1 MTLAYVGGKLYN
13 IDKEYE
19 MHFASERIAMS
30 FVFPVFNISMTTV
43 WLTAMIIL
51 LVVEASVPGLV
62 SIWFALGAFAAMLSS
77 LLNAPL
83 WLQCTW
89 FAVVSIASLWF
100 TRPFVKKFVNSRT
113 TPTNLD
119 MVLGQDCVVLEDIDN
134 LRGTGAVSV
143 GGKEWTARMA
153 DAGTCAKKGEVVT
166 ALRIEGVKLIVEV
179 KD

>member
-1 MTLAYVGGKLYN
+1 MGY
-13 IDKEYE
+13 IIPMPE
-19 MHFASERIAMS
+19 
-30 FVFPVFNISMTTV
+30 ISMTAV
-43 WLTAMIIL
+43 WLVAMIAL

-83 WLQCTW
+83 WLQFTW
-89 FAVVSIASLWF
+89 FAVVSLVSLWF

-119 MVLGQDCVVLEDIDN
+119 MVIGQDCVVTEDIDN
-134 LRGTGAVSV
+134 VLGTGAVTVS
-143 GGKEWTARMA
+143 GKEWTARMDNA
-153 DAGTCAKKGEVVT
+153 EHSAKKGEVVT
-166 ALRIEGVKLIVEV
+166 AVRIEGVKLIVEL

>member
-1 MTLAYVGGKLYN
+1 MGY
-13 IDKEYE
+13 I
-19 MHFASERIAMS
+19 I
-30 FVFPVFNISMTTV
+30 PVPEISMTAV
-43 WLTAMIIL
+43 WLVAMIAL

-83 WLQCTW
+83 WLQFTW
-89 FAVVSIASLWF
+89 FAVVSLVSLWF

-119 MVLGQDCVVLEDIDN
+119 MVIGQDCVVTEDIDN
-134 LRGTGAVSV
+134 VLGTGAVTVS
-143 GGKEWTARMA
+143 GKEWTARMDNA
-153 DAGTCAKKGEVVT
+153 EHSAKKGEVVT
-166 ALRIEGVKLIVEV
+166 AVRIEGVKLIVEL

>member
-1 MTLAYVGGKLYN
+1 MAYF
-13 IDKEYE
+13 IS
-19 MHFASERIAMS
+19 M
-30 FVFPVFNISMTTV
+30 PQISMTTV
-43 WLTAMIIL
+43 WLVAMIVL
-51 LVVEASVPGLV
+51 LIVEASVPGLV

-83 WLQCTW
+83 WLQCLW
-89 FAVVSIASLWF
+89 FALVSIASLWL

-119 MVLGQDCVVLEDIDN
+119 MVLGQDCVVIEDIDN
-134 LRGTGAVSV
+134 LRGTGAVLV

-153 DAGTCAKKGEVVT
+153 EAGTCAKKGDVVI
-166 ALRIEGVKLIVEV
+166 ALRIEGVKLIVEI

>member
-1 MTLAYVGGKLYN
+1 MGY
-13 IDKEYE
+13 IIPMPE
-19 MHFASERIAMS
+19 
-30 FVFPVFNISMTTV
+30 ISMTAV
-43 WLTAMIIL
+43 WLVAMIAL

-83 WLQCTW
+83 WLQFTW
-89 FAVVSIASLWF
+89 FAVVSLVSLWF

-119 MVLGQDCVVLEDIDN
+119 MVIGQDCVVTEDIDN
-134 LRGTGAVSV
+134 VLGTGAITVS
-143 GGKEWTARMA
+143 GKEWTARMDNA
-153 DAGTCAKKGEVVT
+153 EHSAKKGEVVT
-166 ALRIEGVKLIVEV
+166 AVRIEGVKLIVEL